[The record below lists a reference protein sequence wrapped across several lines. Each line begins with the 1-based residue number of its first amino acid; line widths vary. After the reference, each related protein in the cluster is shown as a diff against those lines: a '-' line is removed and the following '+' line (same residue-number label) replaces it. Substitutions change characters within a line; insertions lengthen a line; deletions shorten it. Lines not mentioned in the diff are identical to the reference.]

1 MTLPLASPCR
11 RVTPVCAPAAR
22 RVWRRSFP
30 FYCSVWFFQVLALS
44 WAAYNYL
51 MVYSVKLMLRP
62 RVSFD
67 AETGLMQCMPIWD
80 EQSLAC
86 DLSTDSHASVGRARV
101 GTDETGRLYDHGA
114 VEQFAASHK
123 VLMFVT
129 GVLSRLLGEQGDVSD
144 PHFRLFGRAGER
156 GPDLLRRSIKYHVSR

>member
-1 MTLPLASPCR
+1 MASSR
-11 RVTPVCAPAAR
+11 RAAR
-22 RVWRRSFP
+22 RD
-30 FYCSVWFFQVLALS
+30 
-44 WAAYNYL
+44 
-51 MVYSVKLMLRP
+51 P
-62 RVSFD
+62 RLVRCGD
-67 AETGLMQCMPIWD
+67 ADCT
-80 EQSLAC
+80 
-86 DLSTDSHASVGRARV
+86 GRARV
-101 GTDETGRLYDHGA
+101 GADETGRLYDHGA